1 MKVELDIDVF
11 ERRLHVTR
19 NDVFATLTLLRAKSI
34 KGLGQAMPFP
44 GIRRLENVDDVRRRL
59 KVGGNVVRRNLTNG
73 R

>member
-1 MKVELDIDVF
+1 MKVEIDIDVF

-19 NDVFATLTLLRAKSI
+19 NDVFVTLTLLRAKSI
-34 KGLGQAMPFP
+34 KGLGQAMSFP